1 MTAHATQ
8 SSFPLSRAARPTIWC
23 FFAALQSAAAFCFE
37 LGWPTAF
44 APRPRRAKPDANGT
58 ANGTANGAAPAKE
71 AGKAQ

>member
-1 MTAHATQ
+1 MYMTKGDIKTY
-8 SSFPLSRAARPTIWC
+8 PLEWPTIWC